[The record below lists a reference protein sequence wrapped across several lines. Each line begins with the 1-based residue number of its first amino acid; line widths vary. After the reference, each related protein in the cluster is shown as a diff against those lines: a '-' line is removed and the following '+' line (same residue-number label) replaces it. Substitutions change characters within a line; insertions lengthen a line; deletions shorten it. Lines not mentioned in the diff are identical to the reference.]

1 VFAVVMTFDE
11 NPEDRKAGIDHVKD
25 EVLPALAD
33 AQGLQG
39 WWLVDPEA
47 GRRITVMVWE
57 SEADYEAGMKAV
69 QEARAK
75 DPDRHRPP
83 PTSVGRYEIYGSAGA
98 GATA

>member
-1 VFAVVMTFDE
+1 MFAVVMTFDE
-11 NPEDRKAGIDHVKD
+11 SAEDRKAGIDHVKD